1 MMPIMISH
9 GLMKEDE
16 PIISEGI
23 TGSVFGGRMLSK
35 LKVGEFDAW
44 VPEISGTAYLT
55 GFHQFVI
62 DPDDPQA
69 HGFRI

>member
-1 MMPIMISH
+1 
-9 GLMKEDE
+9 
-16 PIISEGI
+16 
-23 TGSVFGGRMLSK
+23 MLSRT
-35 LKVGEFDAW
+35 KVGSFDAW

-55 GFHQFVI
+55 GFHQFVM